1 MSYFSSKFSDD
12 LLAVWASGVVL
23 FLFFFFVHCCCC
35 CCCSFSHIL
44 IDSTSFIFPSGIIMF
59 NTTLQAIA
67 CENSRLS
74 SLLAAR
80 NKGRR
85 LFSHFKLYRGWG
97 LYDLKDLG
105 DRGGCFPL
113 ICRWCN
119 LSLSLT
125 LTWKCL
131 QSCPNVLF
139 FATDSF
145 RSLSEKERPCENR
158 FNVDGWELTIPWTQ
172 CGSSFLNFLS
182 CNHWSW
188 SFFAYGLTVKQI
200 FSEVFQG
207 WVVEKR
213 FLSDLFIHSFIR
225 SFIYL
230 FVYLFNVKTHG
241 NSRTPRIA

>member
-1 MSYFSSKFSDD
+1 MICSQFG
-12 LLAVWASGVVL
+12 LPVL
-23 FLFFFFVHCCCC
+23 FCFCFVSFVVVVVVVVFLIFWLIPLVLFFHLAQLC
-35 CCCSFSHIL
+35 
-44 IDSTSFIFPSGIIMF
+44 F

-85 LFSHFKLYRGWG
+85 LFSRFKLYRRWG

-119 LSLSLT
+119 LTLSLT

-213 FLSDLFIHSFIR
+213 FLSDLFIHSFIC